1 MVVTEDK
8 KNNPEKITIDLEDV
22 FAETHAPEERS
33 HMKTYTVE
41 RRHAATEQ
49 NEATVYKRRHE
60 QEKDSHSSE
69 EHHVHRGKKTEDE
82 EESTKKSVL
91 KKLLAAALV
100 ILLIFGATGAV
111 VAFRMFGI
119 ALNKDDRLIARD
131 EEDFVTDEYDKEY
144 EEEGVFDELDPD
156 EIDLQLVDPIGDEN
170 LINIL
175 LVGQDRR
182 PGEERARSDAMIVC
196 SINPETG
203 KTAIVSFLRDLY
215 VTIPGYSDNRLNAA
229 YAFGGF
235 PLLKQTLK
243 ANFGIT
249 VDGCFEADF
258 DEFISII
265 DIIGGT
271 DIDITDA
278 EAQIIGDGAKAGHCH
293 LSGKQTLKYARIRKI
308 GSDFGRTERQRKV
321 ILACLE
327 KARRLDV
334 NQLLELVKTAMPYLS
349 TDLTTT
355 QITKLITK
363 LTPLLPKVSIG
374 THFIPANGCY
384 TDAMVRGMAVLLP
397 DLKANRDLLKDEYFP
412 F

>member
-1 MVVTEDK
+1 MDTEDHK
-8 KNNPEKITIDLEDV
+8 HDPDTITINLEDV
-22 FAETHAPEERS
+22 FSQANVTETEE
-33 HMKTYTVE
+33 HIKTFTVE
-41 RRHAATEQ
+41 RTKPANRADTPDDPGHEYPRSAEPRKKKKKAA
-49 NEATVYKRRHE
+49 
-60 QEKDSHSSE
+60 DDDD
-69 EHHVHRGKKTEDE
+69 DE
-82 EESTKKSVL
+82 TTQMSVF
-91 KKLLAAALV
+91 KKLLIAALIV
-100 ILLIFGATGAV
+100 VFLFGITGTV
-111 VAFRMFGI
+111 VAFRMFSI
-119 ALNKDDRLIARD
+119 SLNKDDRLIARD

-144 EEEGVFDELDPD
+144 ADENVFDVVEPEDVH
-156 EIDLQLVDPIGDEN
+156 LQLVDPIGDEA
-170 LINIL
+170 LVNIL

-203 KTAIVSFLRDLY
+203 KTALVSFLRDLY

-235 PLLKQTLK
+235 PLLKETLK

-271 DIDITDA
+271 DIDITA
-278 EAQIIGDGAKAGHCH
+278 EEAKIIGDGAAAGHCH
-293 LSGKQTLKYARIRKI
+293 LSGKQTLTFARIRKI

-334 NQLLELVKTAMPYLS
+334 NQLLDLVKTAMPYLS

-355 QITKLITK
+355 QITKLITR

-374 THFIPANGCY
+374 TYFIPANGRY

-397 DLKANRDLLKDEYFP
+397 DLKANRDLLKNEYFP